1 MSLFLIALFSFFAIL
16 SLVVVIFMVPMAVQD
31 TPQARIKRRLAA
43 VGRMDTASRAEIQNL
58 LKSSVYSEVPWL
70 NELLSRVQFA
80 QRLDLLLERAN
91 LDMSLPLF
99 LLCSIV
105 AGFVVLFLMW
115 IVIGQTF
122 PMALIFGIIA
132 LFCPYFYVKY
142 ITWKRMRLFLEQMPD
157 GLDMISQ
164 SLQAGLGLTQAM
176 VFVAKEM
183 ADPLGTEFSVF
194 IEEVNL
200 GLPLAD
206 ALKKFEERMSL
217 PEVRLF
223 NTALLVQ
230 REVGGSLAE
239 LLNKLANII
248 RDRFRIERLIK
259 SLTGQNRMS
268 AWVVC
273 SIPPFLAVFMF
284 IREREMM
291 NEMLSDPVGRGMLA
305 VALVLEILGILVFR
319 KLIKIH
325 I

>member
-1 MSLFLIALFSFFAIL
+1 MSLFLIALFSFFATL
-16 SLVVVIFMVPMAVQD
+16 SVVVIIFMLPMAVQD
-31 TPQARIKRRLAA
+31 TPQARIKRRLNAI
-43 VGRMDTASRAEIQNL
+43 GRMDSASRAEIQNL
-58 LKSSVYSEVPWL
+58 LKSSLYSDIPWL
-70 NELLSRVQFA
+70 NELLAKMQFA
-80 QRLDLLLERAN
+80 RRLDLLLERAN

-99 LLCSIV
+99 LLCSLV
-105 AGFVVLFLMW
+105 AGCVAFFLMV
-115 IVIGQTF
+115 VIGQPF
-122 PMALIFGIIA
+122 LVALIVSIIA
-132 LFCPYFYVKY
+132 LLCPYFYVKY
-142 ITWKRMRLFLEQMPD
+142 VTWKRMRLFLEQMPD

-206 ALKKFEERMSL
+206 ALKKLEERMSL

-239 LLNKLANII
+239 LLNKLADII

-284 IREREMM
+284 FREREMM
-291 NEMLSDPVGRGMLA
+291 NDMISDPVGRGMLA
-305 VALVLEILGILVFR
+305 VALLLEVLGILVFR

>member
-1 MSLFLIALFSFFAIL
+1 MSLFLITLFSFFAIL
-16 SLVVVIFMVPMAVQD
+16 SLIVIVFMVPMAVQD
-31 TPQARIKRRLAA
+31 SAQARIRRRLTAI
-43 VGRMDTASRAEIQNL
+43 GRMDSASRSEIQNL
-58 LKSSVYSEVPWL
+58 LKSSVYSDVPWL
-70 NELLSRVQFA
+70 NQVLSKIQFA
-80 QRLDLLLERAN
+80 RRLDLLLERAN
-91 LDMSLPLF
+91 FDMSLPLF

-105 AGFVVLFLMW
+105 AGCVAFFLM
-115 IVIGQTF
+115 VVVGQTF
-122 PMALIFGIIA
+122 ITALILGVIA
-132 LFCPYFYVKY
+132 LLCPYFYLKY
-142 ITWKRMRLFLEQMPD
+142 ITWKRMRRFLEQLPD

-176 VFVAKEM
+176 VYVAKEM

-200 GLPLAD
+200 GLPLPD

-239 LLNKLANII
+239 LLNKLADII

-268 AWVVC
+268 AWTVC

-284 IREREMM
+284 FRERELM
-291 NEMLSDPVGRGMLA
+291 NDMLSDPMGRAMLA
-305 VALVLEILGILVFR
+305 AALGLEILGIIVFR